1 MFIDVPDI
9 GRINVARTG
18 PEDALPVVFLHGV
31 GLDLTWWGAQFEA
44 FGHERQVV
52 AFDLPG
58 HGLSDDL
65 GRAPTFD
72 DMAST
77 LEGVIEA
84 LGGRPAHVVGLSV
97 GGMIAQSFALRR
109 PDLIHSLCL
118 VATWCTFPGEVRTAL
133 RDRARVARDE
143 GMTRI
148 AELSN
153 QRWFTAEF
161 RARRPDVLTRT
172 TRSLLQQSPEFHA
185 GMWEMI
191 SGLELA
197 ARLPAISHPT
207 LVVAGELDVNAP
219 VHAAERIVEA
229 IPGAR
234 LVTMPGL
241 GHFPPFE
248 AADDFNGI
256 LGAFLDSIEPE
267 TVTAG
272 PCGRGGASHQ
282 HTPRQGA

>member
-1 MFIDVPDI
+1 MFIEVPDI
-9 GRINVARTG
+9 GRINVVCTG
-18 PEDALPVVFLHGV
+18 PGDAPPVVFLHGV

-44 FGHERQVV
+44 FGHERHVA

-72 DMAST
+72 DMARA

-97 GGMIAQSFALRR
+97 GGMIAQCFALRR
-109 PDLIHSLCL
+109 PDLVRSLCL
-118 VATWCTFPGEVRTAL
+118 VATWCTFPEEVRTAL
-133 RDRARVARDE
+133 RERARVARDE
-143 GMTRI
+143 GMARI

-161 RARRPDVLTRT
+161 RTRRPDVLTRT
-172 TRSLLQQSPEFHA
+172 TRSLLQQSPEVHA

-197 ARLPAISHPT
+197 AQLPAIARPT
-207 LVVAGELDVNAP
+207 LVVAGEHDNNAP
-219 VHAAERIVEA
+219 VNAAKRIVEA
-229 IPGAR
+229 IPGSR
-234 LVTMPGL
+234 LVTMPGI

-248 AADDFNGI
+248 AAGDFNGI
-256 LGAFLDSIEPE
+256 LGAFLASVEPE
-267 TVTAG
+267 TVSVPARC
-272 PCGRGGASHQ
+272 PQ
-282 HTPRQGA
+282 IQPR

>member
-1 MFIDVPDI
+1 MFMDVPGI

-44 FGHERQVV
+44 FGHEREVV

-72 DMAST
+72 DMACA

-109 PDLIHSLCL
+109 PDLVQSLCL

-133 RDRARVARDE
+133 RERARVARDE
-143 GMTRI
+143 GMARI
-148 AELSN
+148 ADLSN
-153 QRWFTAEF
+153 QRWFTADF
-161 RARRPDVLTRT
+161 RARRPDILTRT

-191 SGLELA
+191 SGLEFA
-197 ARLPAISHPT
+197 ARLPAISCPT
-207 LVVAGELDVNAP
+207 LVIAGELDINAP

-229 IPGAR
+229 IPSSR
-234 LVTMPGL
+234 LATMPGL
-241 GHFPPFE
+241 GHFPPLE
-248 AADDFNGI
+248 AADEFNRI
-256 LGAFLDSIEPE
+256 LSAFLASIESE
-267 TVTAG
+267 AVSAES
-272 PCGRGGASHQ
+272 RSGAVHQ
-282 HTPRQGA
+282 DTRRQGA